1 MPAVS
6 TGASLLNVVAID
18 TQKTRSYS
26 RLNRRL
32 LKGSSAVIAL
42 PLAIMGLYQL
52 VQDIDLS
59 AFNFDFLK
67 DLGNFDFLN
76 KDYPSS
82 PSSHSSS
89 SPIVSTSPTTSAVAT
104 EGLAKPSDTSSSS
117 LSTQSSTTPTTTA
130 QRLVNRGYN
139 LPKASDTVVSALKG
153 AESKNVGFRTL
164 YAVAGAESS
173 FREKV
178 SASTSSA
185 QGLFQFTLPTW
196 KYLTGTV
203 FPKLGYEDKDRL
215 DSNKS
220 AKLASLYLG
229 MIQSSLLKGLGRLPS
244 LGETYIG
251 YFLGPT
257 GALKLVKAA
266 EQDPTKLA
274 ADLFPSAAKANPNV
288 FYDKGNLS
296 KPYTLSEVVGVQ
308 TQKVEKFAA
317 NVSSESQETAPTL
330 VASASTSPVI
340 QQVNASSLLPSTQ
353 AKSSDISP
361 YVPVYVDFKPATEVA
376 VAKDTNSK
384 KPMSPNSSVLAAN
397 KHYVKDSSNKLYSIS
412 T

>member
-1 MPAVS
+1 MPIVS
-6 TGASLLNVVAID
+6 TGASLLNVVTID

-32 LKGSSAVIAL
+32 LTGSSAVIAL

-52 VQDIDLS
+52 IQEVDFS

-76 KDYPSS
+76 KEYPSS
-82 PSSHSSS
+82 PSSS
-89 SPIVSTSPTTSAVAT
+89 SPSVSTLPTTSAVAT
-104 EGLAKPSDTSSSS
+104 ETLAKPAEVNSS
-117 LSTQSSTTPTTTA
+117 LSTQSSATTTNTT

-153 AESKNVGFRTL
+153 AESKNVDFRTL

-229 MIQSSLLKGLGRLPS
+229 MIQGSLLKGLGRLPS

-266 EQDPTKLA
+266 EQDPAKLA

-317 NVSSESQETAPTL
+317 NVSSDSQETAPTL

-340 QQVNASSLLPSTQ
+340 QQVNTSALVPFTQ
-353 AKSSDISP
+353 AKSSEIAP
-361 YVPVYVDFKPATEVA
+361 YVPVYVDFKPAAEVA
-376 VAKDTNSK
+376 VTKNTTSK
-384 KPMSPNSSVLAAN
+384 TPMSSNSNSPSAN